1 MAHYTEFQYTLGK
14 NDHLKSSWPIKS
26 MLVFIILFLCSFNA
40 ISQTTPITFSFTLS
54 ASARTSAGVYNSSGT
69 LIRTLW
75 SGVSY
80 NAGTFSVTWDKKD
93 DYGNLMNGTDY
104 TIKVLSNNVAYN
116 WDGVV
121 GNTSS
126 NKTGSGKIRHLRTPE
141 DICIAGGKG
150 FYCTGFVEGNSS
162 ANVFSLSSIQSKS
175 EVTPSQNGDVNLEIN
190 YNATDGNYV
199 YWSGFDAY
207 GTASATYATK
217 VSDGSEVLFSSG
229 TSVSMQWGRTYS
241 KAIDVQYGRNTNP
254 SGIAVQKTGNY
265 LFISHKGQN
274 YIGIFNKS
282 TGASVGTYTITSP
295 GDLTCDEDNNLWAI
309 SGTNTLKKYS
319 VSNSGALTEVS
330 SISGLSQPI
339 SLSSYDTLLAVADA
353 GVSQIIFYSINYGT
367 KVKTLGQ
374 YNGYASSAK
383 VENDKFYFWDNNMN
397 IVKGFVGFGTDG
409 SIWVGDC
416 GNNRMIHFSASGT
429 FIEQIM
435 YMPMSYS
442 SSVNVSDPTRVYS
455 DFLEFKID
463 YSKSL
468 EGTNGSWVLAYNWK
482 PGLNSNYWKTNSDTR
497 EVFRNCVTLSNGK
510 TYGTILYTDPN
521 TEIRYPEV
529 VELVDGGRLRLTGIR
544 FNQFSN
550 NIIEPDGTHRYMSNG
565 KWYERKLTGFS
576 NNNPVWSSASQI
588 GLAPSDSDSPLNGTL
603 SNPEKTSGDMLIL
616 FDKSYTNT
624 GFHLAAV
631 KKGSSEYAWKTCPST
646 SRTYTGAFP
655 SDGAFDIGNN
665 VEYAGGMVLT
675 ADRNI
680 FWNYIGE
687 FWKNSQTNKWN
698 HYYDNG
704 LFVAQFGITT
714 PEAEKLDGHNSPR
727 MAAGNAFSGG
737 MVKVGNDY
745 YIYHCDES
753 VHGGIHRWKVSGLNT
768 IQEQVINLGTTTAAE
783 IDIKGNGVSIV
794 KGATSTLSTNNTDF
808 GSINNGTNTTKT
820 FTIHNTGNAN
830 LTVSNITISGTN
842 GSDFS
847 LTSQPSFPLTIAENT
862 SYSFSVNFSPTVI
875 GTKTA
880 KITVTNNDADEGTYD
895 FAISGISL
903 AVNTDPKISVS
914 GNFVGIA
921 DGDLTPST
929 QDNTDFGTTTT
940 GTAISKT
947 FVISNTG
954 KGPLSISNIVIG
966 GTNASD
972 FVISSNPSFPLSIA
986 ISATYSFT
994 IRFNASSAGSKS
1006 ATVQISS
1013 NDPALTTYDFAIA
1026 ATANAPKTIIME
1038 VKGATNSIQNGDNT
1052 PSTSDNTD
1060 FGSVVSGQST
1070 SRTFVI
1076 SNTGNSR
1083 MTISSITF
1091 GGTNASEF
1099 NLSNAPSF
1107 PLTIAGGASQ
1117 TITVVFSPKATGTRS
1132 GSISISSNS
1141 NNASTYSFSLQG
1153 TGTTTTTTRFKDVNT
1168 KYSAYPNTTGGRF
1181 KLVSKRSS
1189 TEGEFV
1195 IVNSVGQTI
1204 LNGALTEDEIDI
1216 TGNAEG
1222 YYFVYVITPEG
1233 TDVVKVLLKY

>member
-14 NDHLKSSWPIKS
+14 NDHLKSRWQMKG
-26 MLVFIILFLCSFNA
+26 MMVFILLFLFSFKA

-54 ASARTSAGVYNSSGT
+54 TGARTSAGVYNSSGT

-75 SGVSY
+75 SGVTY
-80 NAGTFSVTWDKKD
+80 TAGTFSVTWDKKD

-104 TIKVLSNNVAYN
+104 TIKVLSNNVTYN

-126 NKTGSGKIRHLRTPE
+126 NKTGSSKIRHLRTPE

-162 ANVFSLSSIQSKS
+162 ANMFSLSSIQSKS
-175 EVTPSQNGDVNLEIN
+175 EVTPSQNGDVNLELN
-190 YNATDGNYV
+190 FNATDGNYV

-241 KAIDVQYGRNTNP
+241 KAIDVQSGRSTNP
-254 SGIAVQKTGNY
+254 SGLAVQKTGNY
-265 LFISHKGQN
+265 LFISHKGLN
-274 YIGIFNKS
+274 YIGIFNKT
-282 TGASVGTYTITSP
+282 TGASVGTYNITAP
-295 GDLTCDEDNNLWAI
+295 GDLTCDANNDLWVL
-309 SGTNTLKKYS
+309 SGSNTLKRYT
-319 VSNSGALTEVS
+319 VSNAGALTEVA
-330 SISGLSQPI
+330 SITGLSQPI
-339 SLSSYDTLLAVADA
+339 SLASYDTLLAVADA
-353 GVSQIIFYSINYGT
+353 GVSQIIFYGISSGT
-367 KVKTLGQ
+367 KIKTLGQ

-397 IVKGFVGFGTDG
+397 VVKGFVSFGTDG

-416 GNNRMIHFSASGT
+416 GNNRMIHFTAAGAY
-429 FIEQIM
+429 IEHIM

-442 SSVNVSDPTRVYS
+442 SSVNVSDPTRIYS
-455 DFLEFKID
+455 DFLEFKVD
-463 YSKSL
+463 YSKTL
-468 EGTNGSWVLAYNWK
+468 EGTNGSWSLAYNWK
-482 PGLNSNYWKTNSDTR
+482 PGLNSNYYKSNSDTR

-550 NIIEPDGTHRYMSNG
+550 NIIDADGTHRYMSNG
-565 KWYERKLTGFS
+565 KYYERKLTGFT
-576 NNNPVWSSASQI
+576 NGNPVWGTASQI
-588 GLAPSDSDSPLNGTL
+588 GQAPTDSDSPLNGTL
-603 SNPEKTSGDMLIL
+603 SNPEKTSGDMLVL

-624 GFHLAAV
+624 GYHLAAV
-631 KKGSSEYAWKTCPST
+631 KKGTSTYAWKTCPST
-646 SRTYTGAFP
+646 TRSYTGAFP
-655 SDGAFDIGNN
+655 SDGKFDVGNN
-665 VEYAGGMVLT
+665 VEYAGGMVLS

-714 PEAEKLDGHNSPR
+714 LDAEKLDGHNSPR

-737 MVKVGNDY
+737 MVKVGSDY

-753 VHGGIHRWKVSGLNT
+753 VHGGVHRWKVSGLNT
-768 IQEQVINLGTTTAAE
+768 IQEQIINLNTNAVAE
-783 IDIKGNGVSIV
+783 IDIQGNGVSIV

-808 GSINNGTNTTKT
+808 GSINNGTSTTKT
-820 FTIHNTGNAN
+820 FTIYNTGSAN
-830 LTVSNITISGTN
+830 LSVTNIAFSGTN
-842 GSDFS
+842 SADFS
-847 LTSQPSFPLTIAENT
+847 LTSQPSFPLTIAGSNSYTFTVKFATT
-862 SYSFSVNFSPTVI
+862 SS

-880 KITVTNNDADEGTYD
+880 TITVSNDDADEGTYN
-895 FAISGISL
+895 FVISGISL
-903 AVNTDPKISVS
+903 VVNTDPKITVS
-914 GNFVGIA
+914 GNFATIA
-921 DGDLTPST
+921 DGDITPST
-929 QDNTDFGTTTT
+929 SDNTDFGSTTT
-940 GTAISKT
+940 GTSISKT
-947 FVISNTG
+947 FVITNTG
-954 KGPLSISNIVIG
+954 KGPLSLSNITIG

-972 FVISSNPSFPLSIA
+972 FVISSNPSFPVSIA

-994 IRFNASSAGSKS
+994 VRFSTNVEGSKS

-1013 NDPALTTYDFAIA
+1013 NDPSNGTYDFSIA
-1026 ATANAPKTIIME
+1026 ATANAPKTVIID
-1038 VKGATNSIQNGDNT
+1038 VKGGTTSIANGDNT

-1060 FGSVVSGQST
+1060 FGSIACNQAVSK
-1070 SRTFVI
+1070 TFVI
-1076 SNTGNSR
+1076 NNTGNSNLTVSNI
-1083 MTISSITF
+1083 TI
-1091 GGTNASEF
+1091 GGTNAAEF
-1099 NLSNAPSF
+1099 TLSNAPSF
-1107 PLTIAGGASQ
+1107 PLTIAGGSSQ
-1117 TITVVFSPKATGTRS
+1117 TITVVFTPKYTGSRTANITFTS
-1132 GSISISSNS
+1132 DAS
-1141 NNASTYSFSLQG
+1141 NASTYTFSLQG
-1153 TGTTTTTTRFKDVNT
+1153 TGTTTTNTKFRDVNT
-1168 KYSAYPNTTGGRF
+1168 RYSAYPNTTGGKF
-1181 KLVSKRSS
+1181 KLISKRSA
-1189 TEGEFV
+1189 TEGEFT

-1204 LNGALTEDEIDI
+1204 LNGAMTEEEIDI

-1222 YYFVYVITPEG
+1222 YYFVYIVTPEG
-1233 TDVVKVLLKY
+1233 TDVVKILLRY